1 MNDHF
6 LKNVLGLKKEKKIP
20 GEDYLKK
27 IVNPGSDCPLTETF
41 TRQQV
46 KKRIA
51 FYKELNRMREGLPRE
66 RELAAQKFALY
77 GWKDTTTV
85 RVYMRETVSKIA
97 SELFYSNFS
106 ISIKNV
112 NFKSKNGKVDKD
124 LGYVIVSV
132 RATVPELKALFE
144 YIKPGASFFV
154 YDGEQ
159 SKYVLGNTAASEFI
173 ITKEGDPLQPE
184 KYWRRS
190 QSFIA
195 SIEELG
201 E

>member
-1 MNDHF
+1 MKDHF
-6 LKNVLGLKKEKKIP
+6 LKNVLGMKKGEKIP

-27 IVNPGSDCPLTETF
+27 IVNPGCDCPLTETF

-51 FYKELNRMREGLPRE
+51 FYKELNRKREGLPRE
-66 RELAAQKFALY
+66 RELVAQKFALY
-77 GWKDTTTV
+77 GWRDTTTV

-97 SELFYSNFS
+97 AELFYSHFS

-112 NFKSKNGKVDKD
+112 NFKSKNGKLDKD
-124 LGYVIVSV
+124 HGYVIVSV
-132 RATVPELKALFE
+132 RATVPELKVLFE

-154 YDGEQ
+154 YDGEE
-159 SKYVLGNTAASEFI
+159 SKYVPGNTAVSEFI
-173 ITKEGDPLQPE
+173 ITKKGDSLQPE
-184 KYWRRS
+184 KFWRRS

-195 SIEELG
+195 RIEELD
-201 E
+201 